1 MVVVLLGSL
10 ALQGCAVA
18 ALTADGFA
26 GGTEIKHTVSFAL
39 LGLAQLAT
47 FVMSLIRWFSTAH
60 DTFWFVLKELVWA
73 SRPVANFAYVWDWWM
88 PAVFFVL
95 APREST
101 ATRKRQE
108 RCVWMARKMTD
119 WPSNRRPL
127 TTIRPSDGCKWD
139 GVPLAVDQWY
149 DFPEFGCHLG
159 NVG

>member
-18 ALTADGFA
+18 ALTTVGLA
-26 GGTEIKHTVSFAL
+26 GGPEIKHTVSLFGLAL

-88 PAVFFVL
+88 PAVFFV
-95 APREST
+95 
-101 ATRKRQE
+101 RKRQE

-119 WPSNRRPL
+119 WPSNCRPL
-127 TTIRPSDGCKWD
+127 TTIRPSDGCKGA
-139 GVPLAVDQWY
+139 GVPLAVDQRFSAAVVVWL
-149 DFPEFGCHLG
+149 P
-159 NVG
+159 

>member
-101 ATRKRQE
+101 ATRKR
-108 RCVWMARKMTD
+108 
-119 WPSNRRPL
+119 
-127 TTIRPSDGCKWD
+127 
-139 GVPLAVDQWY
+139 
-149 DFPEFGCHLG
+149 
-159 NVG
+159 